1 MKIMQKST
9 FSIYTVLEEHSL
21 LICLFTVYS
30 SCGSDVAE
38 RTSWD
43 TDVMTHK
50 SENIYCLSLYGK
62 TSLILV

>member
-9 FSIYTVLEEHSL
+9 FSTYTVLEERSL
-21 LICLFTVYS
+21 LICLFTVYP

-43 TDVMTHK
+43 TDLITHK
-50 SENIYCLSLYGK
+50 SENVYRLSLYGK
-62 TSLILV
+62 SSLILV